1 MVVVVV
7 VVGWRVGDGREETK
21 ARIDVWHN
29 KSICTCVRK
38 GYKMKI
44 RLTVIHFTS
53 TDGVSSRVAS
63 SDWHKVLLGK
73 GMDARSIPFH
83 VFRTLC
89 ESLALKNAKSSN
101 LLFAHA
107 EYGELSANSNNVD
120 YIFEDVVRSCLQLES
135 KRHLSL
141 KYVVVEEEEE
151 KTTNEEAKTIVD
163 TIYL

>member
-44 RLTVIHFTS
+44 RLIHFTS
-53 TDGVSSRVAS
+53 TDGVSS

-107 EYGELSANSNNVD
+107 EYDKCLEELLLSDCASKEVAS
-120 YIFEDVVRSCLQLES
+120 RSCTC
-135 KRHLSL
+135 HLL
-141 KYVVVEEEEE
+141 NPLIQRQVVV
-151 KTTNEEAKTIVD
+151 
-163 TIYL
+163 

>member
-1 MVVVVV
+1 LSQAN
-7 VVGWRVGDGREETK
+7 DLAKHLNT
-21 ARIDVWHN
+21 
-29 KSICTCVRK
+29 
-38 GYKMKI
+38 YKQQSYC
-44 RLTVIHFTS
+44 F
-53 TDGVSSRVAS
+53 
-63 SDWHKVLLGK
+63 
-73 GMDARSIPFH
+73 
-83 VFRTLC
+83 
-89 ESLALKNAKSSN
+89 
-101 LLFAHA
+101 FAHA